1 MKNQIWLNT
10 SVLKLTDYRGQGMSY
25 EWIIIGQVRESLTP
39 GHKEEDKLEGL
50 E

>member
-1 MKNQIWLNT
+1 
-10 SVLKLTDYRGQGMSY
+10 MSY

-50 E
+50 EWDEKILLYVLRNYFEFTQKY